1 VTHADLV
8 FIERFDHGGNKLGQ
22 FQSTRDVPRIF
33 ASTGGNL
40 LDAVLGF
47 TKSSKARKRNSPGGG
62 LAEIE
67 AQLFGPAKLGGR
79 WQQRGCWF
87 ASAMAAYCLDEIVE

>member
-1 VTHADLV
+1 MPNRTTPDTFKL
-8 FIERFDHGGNKLGQ
+8 HGRRNW
-22 FQSTRDVPRIF
+22 RIPY
-33 ASTGGNL
+33 GWRQN
-40 LDAVLGF
+40 
-47 TKSSKARKRNSPGGG
+47 RNSPGGG

-87 ASAMAAYCLDEIVE
+87 ASAMAAYCFDEIVE